1 MEKSMELAYALKSN
15 PIDLVEEIFNTQS
28 YELERRGINEV
39 AVEVQGKW
47 DNMLLFFAWEEH
59 IKCLHLSCLMD
70 VENAEPNNGKVF
82 ELLALVNEDL
92 WLGHFSYW
100 KEQNMPV
107 FKHSILLDKNE
118 DISPEK
124 ISQIINI
131 AIKECE
137 RMHPIFKA
145 VLVKGV
151 EPEQALYPINM
162 VTVGMA

>member
-1 MEKSMELAYALKSN
+1 MQLALAANYN
-15 PIDLVEEIFNTQS
+15 PIDLVEEIFNAQS

-47 DNMLLFFAWEEH
+47 NNMLLFFAWEEH

-70 VENAEPNNGKVF
+70 VENVEPNNSKVF

-92 WLGHFSYW
+92 WLGHFSFW
-100 KEQNMPV
+100 KEQNMPI
-107 FKHSILLDKNE
+107 FKHSILLANNE
-118 DISPEK
+118 DITSEK
-124 ISQIINI
+124 ISQIIDI

-145 VLVKGV
+145 VLVKGI
-151 EPEQALYPINM
+151 EPEQALYPMNM